1 MALATLAPLW
11 LAAAPA
17 PSPPPPPPID
27 CCVQALSEA
36 ECVSNWDGLALSTRD
51 AWAECDFVAEGEICE
66 GDGELLGTRACV
78 TDNDLDNCAD
88 FFDVYR
94 RVACLTVTPSA
105 SSASVDP
112 SAADVTTDASVEAAT
127 NETLAEAQ
135 ARADVWTGVGI
146 AFIVLFLLA
155 IGALGVVLWL
165 YLRERRA
172 TKTLYKTASSRGSGQ
187 NIRAS
192 WEFSTL
198 RA

>member
-1 MALATLAPLW
+1 MALATLGPLR
-11 LAAAPA
+11 LAALA
-17 PSPPPPPPID
+17 SPPPPPPPIE
-27 CCVQALSEA
+27 CCVQPLSGA
-36 ECVSNWDGLALSTRD
+36 ECVSNWDSRTLSDRNT
-51 AWAECDFVAEGEICE
+51 WAECDFVAEGEICE
-66 GDGELLGTRACV
+66 GDGELVGARACV
-78 TDNDLDNCAD
+78 TDNELDNCAD

-112 SAADVTTDASVEAAT
+112 SAADATTDASVEAVN

-135 ARADVWTGVGI
+135 GRADVWTGVGI

-155 IGALGVVLWL
+155 VGALGVVLWL
-165 YLRERRA
+165 YLRARSA
-172 TKTLYKTASSRGSGQ
+172 TEAPYKTSSRGSGQ

-192 WEFSTL
+192 WEFATL

>member
-1 MALATLAPLW
+1 
-11 LAAAPA
+11 
-17 PSPPPPPPID
+17 
-27 CCVQALSEA
+27 VQALSGA
-36 ECVSNWDGLALSTRD
+36 ECVSNWDSLTLSTRD
-51 AWAECDFVAEGEICE
+51 NWAECDFVAEGEICE

-105 SSASVDP
+105 SSAS
-112 SAADVTTDASVEAAT
+112 ADVTTDASIEVVN

-135 ARADVWTGVGI
+135 GRADVWTGVGI

-165 YLRERRA
+165 YLRARSA
-172 TKTLYKTASSRGSGQ
+172 TEAPYKTSSRGSGQ
-187 NIRAS
+187 DIRAS